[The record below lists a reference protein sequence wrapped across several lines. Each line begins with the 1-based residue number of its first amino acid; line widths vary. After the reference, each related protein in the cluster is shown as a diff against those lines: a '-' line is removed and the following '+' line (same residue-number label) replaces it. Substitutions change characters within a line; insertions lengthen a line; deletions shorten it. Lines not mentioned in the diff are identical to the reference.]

1 MLNKDYISHYKATIR
16 LGLPIVVGQLGV
28 IILGFADTM
37 MVGHYDTNSLAA
49 VSFVNNLFTLVTI
62 MLLGFSYGITPIVGA
77 LFSQKQQYK
86 VGETVRNA
94 LITNGIYGSLLIGIM
109 LVLYFFVDRMGQPAE
124 LLPLIRPYYIIIL
137 ISMIFVVIFNVFRQF
152 TDGIMR
158 TSIAMWILI
167 GGNLMNILFNYL
179 LIYGK
184 FGFPEWGLLGAGIS
198 TMGSRILMA
207 LVYVALFLSAKAF
220 SQYREGFLKGKTH
233 IGSIKSITHIST
245 PISLQMGMETGSF
258 TFSAIMVGWLGAIEL
273 ASYQVMVTISTLGFM
288 FYYSIGAAIAIRISS
303 YMGADDMRNVKMAA
317 KSGYHILLLL
327 CVIASTVFFTL
338 DDVLIST
345 FTDDEAVR
353 AVAASL
359 IAPLM
364 LYQFGD
370 ATQICFAN
378 ALRGTSHVVSM
389 IWIAFFSYLVV
400 GIPTAYL
407 LGFPLGFGEKGIFY
421 SFSAGLFTA
430 AILFYLQFRKVTR

>member
-1 MLNKDYISHYKATIR
+1 MNKYQLLFIIDNSIDDEAKDAVIEKFSSLIQELGGTVGMLDKWGTRKYAY
-16 LGLPIVVGQLGV
+16 PINFKNDGYYVL
-28 IILGFADTM
+28 M
-37 MVGHYDTNSLAA
+37 
-49 VSFVNNLFTLVTI
+49 SFTSEPSFPKEL
-62 MLLGFSYGITPIVGA
+62 
-77 LFSQKQQYK
+77 
-86 VGETVRNA
+86 
-94 LITNGIYGSLLIGIM
+94 
-109 LVLYFFVDRMGQPAE
+109 DRK
-124 LLPLIRPYYIIIL
+124 LRI
-137 ISMIFVVIFNVFRQF
+137 

-338 DDVLIST
+338 DDMLIST